1 MTITTA
7 LRDRARRPAATG
19 RRVLILGAGGYI
31 GPVVTGHLLGRGYQV
46 RALDLFLFH
55 SQAALAEFGRHPGF
69 ELVDGDHCDRQ
80 LVERALAQI
89 TDVVILSGL
98 VGDPITKKYPEA
110 SRKINDDGLRALVR
124 LLDGRGLDRVIFV
137 STCSNYGMIAG
148 DALAAEDF
156 QLRPL
161 SLYAKAKVAME
172 REILDRAEAA
182 DFHPTILRFA
192 TAFGVAPRM
201 RFDLSVNQ
209 FVRDIY
215 LGRELLVYDAATW
228 RPYCHVGDFADVIA
242 RVLEAPRDAVAS
254 EVFNAGGDVNNFTKQ
269 MIVDAIG
276 EFLPKAAVRYQE
288 RGPDPR
294 NYRVDFAKIR
304 ARLGFEPRFTV
315 RDGIRELIKALDD
328 RMFADVDSRPNFY
341 GNYEI
346 SYPPQG
352 RTEVPVE
359 GRDEGRPQG
368 QDGGRA

>member
-7 LRDRARRPAATG
+7 LRDRARRSAAATG

-55 SQAALAEFGRHPGF
+55 SQAALAEFRGHPGF
-69 ELVDGDHCDRQ
+69 ELVEGDHCDRR
-80 LVERALAQI
+80 LVEAALAQV

-98 VGDPITKKYPEA
+98 VGDPITKRYPEA
-110 SRKINDDGLRALVR
+110 SKKINDDGLRALMR
-124 LLDGRGLDRVIFV
+124 LFDGRGLDRVVFV
-137 STCSNYGMIAG
+137 STCSNYGMIA
-148 DALAAEDF
+148 DDTLAAEDF
-156 QLRPL
+156 ELKPL

-172 REILDRAEAA
+172 REILDRAGAV
-182 DFHPTILRFA
+182 DFHPIILRFA

-201 RFDLSVNQ
+201 RFDLTVNQ

-242 RVLEAPRDAVAS
+242 RVLEAPGYTVAS

-269 MIVDAIG
+269 MIVDAIR
-276 EFLPKAAVRYQE
+276 EFLPKARVRYQDQ
-288 RGPDPR
+288 GPDPR

-304 ARLGFEPRFTV
+304 ARLGFEPRYTV
-315 RDGIRELIKALDD
+315 RDGIRELIEALE
-328 RMFADVDSRPNFY
+328 RSMFADVDSRPNFY

-352 RTEVPVE
+352 SDEGWAE
-359 GRDEGRPQG
+359 GRAGRRP
-368 QDGGRA
+368 